1 MPAWTRAFL
10 AVVLVVLV
18 AAPVSASAGTPP
30 MIRKINKAR
39 QAHGLPALRYSP
51 SLGRSSRRFAR
62 HLMRTNSFGHARHIR
77 ASRRFHR
84 LGECLGRQSGFRLR
98 RSMMVRGWLGSP
110 SHRAILLSRE
120 FNRVGA
126 SPARGRF
133 GGQRST
139 IWVAQFGRAGN

>member
-18 AAPVSASAGTPP
+18 AAPASASAGTPP
-30 MIRKINKAR
+30 MVRKINKAR
-39 QAHGLPALRYSP
+39 HAHGLPSLRYSP
-51 SLGRSSRRFAR
+51 SLGHSSRHFAR
-62 HLMRTNSFGHARHIR
+62 HLMRTDSFGHARHIW

-98 RSMMVRGWLGSP
+98 RSMMVRAWLRSP
-110 SHRAILLSRE
+110 GHRAILLSRH

-126 SPARGRF
+126 APARGRF
-133 GGQRST
+133 WGHRST
-139 IWVAQFGRAGN
+139 IWVAQFGRAG